1 MREVADTR
9 RDSHHVA
16 GLRGVDVGVVAHVDP
31 HVPLLPQDVARQK
44 FALVQGEQVPRGSRG
59 VVLRLRGAR
68 DLYARLGVAPLGE
81 AGAVERPGDPGELSA
96 MCGTHPEGNW
106 WRFDHRTDASDDLCR
121 MAGVDLIRQ
130 NMQLKDIK
138 AVLLQAKLQI
148 PSPNRKM

>member
-68 DLYARLGVAPLGE
+68 DLYARLGVAPLGK
-81 AGAVERPGDPGELSA
+81 ARAVERTRSRGAPNVGTPQARVGEVDDRRAVLEVPRRAARVDGRLLRFLVPGET
-96 MCGTHPEGNW
+96 CHE
-106 WRFDHRTDASDDLCR
+106 
-121 MAGVDLIRQ
+121 
-130 NMQLKDIK
+130 
-138 AVLLQAKLQI
+138 
-148 PSPNRKM
+148 